1 MFTSLLNTVCA
12 YDPVGLGLPYNHL
25 LFLDSLEPL
34 VDVALQILIVTLD
47 HDTTSEGDEVKVH
60 RYHLPISEDTIF
72 CKRG

>member
-25 LFLDSLEPL
+25 LFQDSLEPL

-47 HDTTSEGDEVKVH
+47 HDTSCSGTDGDDV
-60 RYHLPISEDTIF
+60 RIF
-72 CKRG
+72 IIILCFANCMC